1 MAASSPNEVTQ
12 LLLDWRQGDEA
23 AFGRLASLVE
33 VQLHQLASQYMRR
46 ESADNTLQPT
56 ALINEAWLRLIDW
69 KNVEWQ
75 NRAHFFGV
83 AAQIM
88 RRVLVDHARRRRAFK
103 QGGQAMH
110 VSLTQAETFTNE
122 QSADVIALNDALDA
136 LSSFDKRK
144 SLIIE
149 LRFFGGLTETE
160 TAEVLKMPIRSLQRE
175 WSLARAWLYK
185 ELNPTQP

>member
-1 MAASSPNEVTQ
+1 MTASSPNEVTQ

-33 VQLHQLASQYMRR
+33 AELHQLASQYMRR

-83 AAQIM
+83 AAQMM

-103 QGGQAMH
+103 QGGQAMR

-122 QSADVIALNDALDA
+122 QSADVIALSDALDA